1 MHKANLDYEIGR
13 FTHHELSYMLDLV
26 YSNAGQDSNQ
36 MFRTRVYDKLAW
48 LLRQT
53 PDEDTPDEDTR
64 LADATKCQACG
75 EWYSPDAPDD
85 WGTHL
90 IELCGPCYTRRLR

>member
-13 FTHHELSYMLDLV
+13 FTHHELEYMLELV

-53 PDEDTPDEDTR
+53 ADEGDSM
-64 LADATKCQACG
+64 KCQACG
-75 EWYSPDAPDD
+75 TWYTPDAPDD

-90 IELCGPCYTRRLR
+90 IELCNSCYTTRRFT